1 MQLRYPQ
8 KAANALTALYKLVK
22 MVSGLVVTAIL
33 DTPSS
38 EAKNPQSKF
47 SG

>member
-8 KAANALTALYKLVK
+8 KAADILTALYKLLT
-22 MVSGLVVTAIL
+22 MVCVLVVTAVL

-38 EAKNPQSKF
+38 EAKNPQSNS